1 MAEEEKGFTVKDR
14 RSFDEEGALKSDKR
28 EKEEKGTEK
37 QGKKAE
43 QPKEAPKQGQEASHP
58 LPEVNFS
65 SLILSLSSSVLFHL
79 GEIPDPQ
86 TGEKTKDLPLA
97 KHGIDTIAM
106 LKEKTEGNLSKE
118 EGLFVENVL
127 TDLRWRFVKA
137 R

>member
-14 RSFDEEGALKSDKR
+14 RSFGEDGALKSEQTEKPEKGSEKPEKVAKKPKEPPAQKR
-28 EKEEKGTEK
+28 EE
-37 QGKKAE
+37 
-43 QPKEAPKQGQEASHP
+43 SSP

-106 LKEKTEGNLSKE
+106 LKEKTKGNLSKE

>member
-1 MAEEEKGFTVKDR
+1 MTEEEKGFIVKDR
-14 RSFDEEGALKSDKR
+14 RSFGEDGALRSEQTVKP
-28 EKEEKGTEK
+28 EKGPEK
-37 QGKKAE
+37 SEKAANK
-43 QPKEAPKQGQEASHP
+43 PKEAPGQKREEPLP

-86 TGEKTKDLPLA
+86 TGKKTKDLPVA

-106 LKEKTEGNLSKE
+106 LKEKTKGNLSKE